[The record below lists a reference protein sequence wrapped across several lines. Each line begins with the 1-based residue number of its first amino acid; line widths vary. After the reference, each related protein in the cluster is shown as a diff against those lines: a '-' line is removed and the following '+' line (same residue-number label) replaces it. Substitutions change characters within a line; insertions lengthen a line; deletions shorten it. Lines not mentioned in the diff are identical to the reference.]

1 MLSLLLTLHWS
12 SQQSHLH
19 LPTNHIWN
27 CVHCGC
33 CPWFGQNPDC
43 DPGIQGQETGKNQE
57 VVTGGSNDVIPLC
70 FLIQVILCGVWQG
83 TSSPFLELYTRS
95 EPKELIIV
103 CKKDLVIDFYSVLGY
118 LGSLALGT
126 FSLAFLTRNLP
137 DTFNEAKFLTFSM
150 QCLGCLPPCL
160 APRARLWW
168 PWRSCPCW
176 PPVRAPRL
184 HLCPR
189 VLHDLPKT

>member
-57 VVTGGSNDVIPLC
+57 VVTGASNDVIPLC

-83 TSSPFLELYTRS
+83 TSSPFLEIYTRS

-126 FSLAFLTRNLP
+126 FSLAFLTQQAVKRGAEAGSGEGRLP
-137 DTFNEAKFLTFSM
+137 
-150 QCLGCLPPCL
+150 C
-160 APRARLWW
+160 
-168 PWRSCPCW
+168 
-176 PPVRAPRL
+176 
-184 HLCPR
+184 
-189 VLHDLPKT
+189 